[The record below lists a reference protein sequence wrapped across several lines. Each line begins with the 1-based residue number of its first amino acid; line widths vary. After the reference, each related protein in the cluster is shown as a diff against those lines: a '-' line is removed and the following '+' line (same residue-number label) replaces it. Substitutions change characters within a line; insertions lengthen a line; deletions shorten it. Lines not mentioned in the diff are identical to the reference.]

1 MGAGPG
7 IVVGMAYGSSQLAGH
22 VRDSSTSVFAG
33 LSHCIRLIGLA
44 GLVKNLR
51 VNRVVSILLA
61 IAILVSGVIIFHY
74 TMVSTAEVKTPD
86 SAIGAAAL
94 SSEP

>member
-7 IVVGMAYGSSQLAGH
+7 IVVGMAYGFLHSLQDMFVIHPLQYLLDYPIAFG
-22 VRDSSTSVFAG
+22 
-33 LSHCIRLIGLA
+33 LIGLA

-61 IAILVSGVIIFHY
+61 IAILVSGVII
-74 TMVSTAEVKTPD
+74 STTPW
-86 SAIGAAAL
+86 
-94 SSEP
+94 